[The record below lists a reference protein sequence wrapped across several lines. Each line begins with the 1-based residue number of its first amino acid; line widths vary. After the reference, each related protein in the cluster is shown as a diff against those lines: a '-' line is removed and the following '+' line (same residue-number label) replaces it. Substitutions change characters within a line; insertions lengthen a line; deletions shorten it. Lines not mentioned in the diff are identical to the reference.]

1 VFATYAGRDA
11 GLVGDAVRQVLPNR
25 RALVTM
31 VRTLQATLPWYRGHM
46 LPTVRAVLTVLA
58 RDPLTAVLQV
68 EVAVSALLWNETLDL
83 LRHWATTD
91 LLHAE
96 VVTAAVA
103 AIQASAQRAAPD
115 DLVAVETRLRG
126 EADPRLRRVALAA
139 LIAHAQSPR
148 GWDAEHLARLQSYRA
163 DPAPLVA
170 AAAQFTLPPDEAA

>member
-1 VFATYAGRDA
+1 
-11 GLVGDAVRQVLPNR
+11 
-25 RALVTM
+25 M
-31 VRTLQATLPWYRGHM
+31 VRALQATLPWNRTRM

-58 RDPLTAVLQV
+58 RDSLTAVLQI
-68 EVAVSALLWNETLDL
+68 EMAVSALLWNETIGL
-83 LRHWATTD
+83 LRHWAATD

-96 VVTAAVA
+96 VVTAVVT

-139 LIAHAQSPR
+139 LIAHARPPR

-163 DPAPLVA
+163 DPVPLVA
-170 AAAQFTLPPDEAA
+170 AIAQSILPPYEIL